1 MNEKSS
7 EVGICYGFHISL
19 LFVCGRRGIVCID
32 PCPAEGGGAHR
43 IQCWDGTVSVSH
55 TVRG

>member
-1 MNEKSS
+1 MDEKSS

-19 LFVCGRRGIVCID
+19 LSCID
-32 PCPAEGGGAHR
+32 PCPAEGGGANR
-43 IQCWDGTVSVSH
+43 IQCWDGTVSVPH